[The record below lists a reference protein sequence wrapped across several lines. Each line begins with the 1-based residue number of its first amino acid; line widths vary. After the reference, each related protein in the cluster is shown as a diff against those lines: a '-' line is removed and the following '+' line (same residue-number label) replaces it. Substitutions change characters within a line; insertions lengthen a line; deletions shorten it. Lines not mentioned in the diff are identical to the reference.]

1 MVVPPNERYPGLKPV
16 MFDFVDKIAKIRQDN
31 PNLAE
36 QQPLFFTFLT
46 FPWLAPAGALTE
58 EQRLYQDRRK
68 LEIAQLGFDGERAKQ
83 ILDDILANDRHLREC
98 CPDPLQLAAYFDGH
112 FLTSS
117 ADAKRQGAAP
127 ARLEFAFEAFEALT
141 YQQPFRR
148 IALSHLF
155 NFDMAANHIVIQG
168 TAPLGDIRIERLN
181 ERAISAIL
189 GEYGF
194 QAFLHPAGVG
204 NCFVFEEE
212 AASDKDD
219 LQWISEKR
227 QKAWFFAQVL
237 QYYKDG
243 VVHLG
248 YSAPVFLPEW
258 AGQVRRSGVF
268 FLGELR
274 RVPHESGNKPY
285 LLDAPAKEQ
294 LDLWWK
300 AATARLTIE
309 ALSCRKGRLRQATWR
324 AGEYYES
331 SHRRADPVDRLIA
344 IAIGFES
351 LFSPS
356 DQGELNFRIC
366 QTAAQFLG
374 QSPAERQQI
383 FSDLKKMYRRRS
395 EIVHGTYDLDKYDS
409 GQFVTPAELDI
420 WAGYLRRAMAGFLA
434 LYLAGDRDAEREP
447 VLARI
452 AELNFDESK
461 RAKLSEDSDLEKV
474 LRQLS
479 AGP

>member
-1 MVVPPNERYPGLKPV
+1 ML
-16 MFDFVDKIAKIRQDN
+16 FDFADKIAKIRQDN
-31 PNLAE
+31 ADLAE
-36 QQPLFFTFLT
+36 RQPLFFTFLT
-46 FPWLAPAGALTE
+46 FPWLVAADALTE
-58 EQRLYQDRRK
+58 DQRLYQDGRK
-68 LEIAQLGFDGERAKQ
+68 VEIAQLGFDGERAKQ
-83 ILDDILANDRHLREC
+83 TLDDILAKDRHLREC
-98 CPDPLQLAAYFDGH
+98 CPSPLQLAAYFDAH
-112 FLTSS
+112 FLTSA
-117 ADAKRQGAAP
+117 ADAKRQGASLG
-127 ARLEFAFEAFEALT
+127 RLEFAFEAFEALT
-141 YQQPFRR
+141 YHQRFRR

-155 NFDMAANHIVIQG
+155 NVEMAGDHIVIQG
-168 TAPLGDIRIERLN
+168 TAPLGDIRIERVN
-181 ERAISAIL
+181 THAIPAIL
-189 GEYGF
+189 GESGF

-212 AASDKDD
+212 AASAIDD

-227 QKAWFFAQVL
+227 QKALFFAQVL

-248 YSAPVFLPEW
+248 YSVPVFLPEW
-258 AGQVRRSGVF
+258 AGQVRRYGVF

-274 RVPHESGNKPY
+274 RLPYESGNKPY
-285 LLDAPAKEQ
+285 LIDATAKEQ

-300 AATARLTIE
+300 AATAKTTIE
-309 ALSCRKGRLRQATWR
+309 ALAYRKGRLRQATWR

-331 SHRRADPVDRLIA
+331 SHRRTDPVDRLIA

-374 QSPAERQQI
+374 QSPAERLQI
-383 FSDLKKMYRRRS
+383 FSDLKKMYKRRS
-395 EIVHGTYDLDKYDS
+395 EIVHGTYDLDKYAS
-409 GQFVTPAELDI
+409 GQFVTAGELDT

-434 LYLAGDRDAEREP
+434 LYLTGDRNAEREP
-447 VLARI
+447 ILARI

-461 RAKLSEDSDLEKV
+461 RAKLSEDSDLERV

>member
-1 MVVPPNERYPGLKPV
+1 
-16 MFDFVDKIAKIRQDN
+16 
-31 PNLAE
+31 
-36 QQPLFFTFLT
+36 
-46 FPWLAPAGALTE
+46 
-58 EQRLYQDRRK
+58 
-68 LEIAQLGFDGERAKQ
+68 
-83 ILDDILANDRHLREC
+83 
-98 CPDPLQLAAYFDGH
+98 
-112 FLTSS
+112 
-117 ADAKRQGAAP
+117 
-127 ARLEFAFEAFEALT
+127 LEFAFEAFEALT
-141 YQQPFRR
+141 YHQRFRR

-155 NFDMAANHIVIQG
+155 NVEMAGDHIVIQG
-168 TAPLGDIRIERLN
+168 TAPLGDIRIERVN
-181 ERAISAIL
+181 THAIPAIL
-189 GEYGF
+189 GESGF

-212 AASDKDD
+212 AASAIDD

-227 QKAWFFAQVL
+227 QKALFFAQVL

-248 YSAPVFLPEW
+248 YSVPVFLPEW
-258 AGQVRRSGVF
+258 AGQVRRYGVF

-274 RVPHESGNKPY
+274 RLPYESGNKPY
-285 LLDAPAKEQ
+285 LIDATAKEQ

-300 AATARLTIE
+300 AATAKTTIE
-309 ALSCRKGRLRQATWR
+309 ALAYRKGRLRQATWR

-331 SHRRADPVDRLIA
+331 SHRRTDPVDRLIA

-374 QSPAERQQI
+374 QSPAERLQI
-383 FSDLKKMYRRRS
+383 FSDLKKMYKRRS
-395 EIVHGTYDLDKYDS
+395 EIVHGTYDLDKYAS
-409 GQFVTPAELDI
+409 GQFVTAGELDT

-434 LYLAGDRDAEREP
+434 LYLTGDRNAEREP
-447 VLARI
+447 ILARI

-461 RAKLSEDSDLEKV
+461 RAKLSEDSDLERV